1 MHPRAMILSMLLV
14 VPAFAGP
21 CTHDE
26 FRKSLDD
33 HCVQLTG
40 DGTKAFNDGLEAE
53 KAGNLPLAKETYGLA
68 FKMLR
73 QAGRLGARPEAKT
86 LTPAVVRLVL
96 VKATEASKRH
106 TDLGRRMGGSA
117 ETLQQELDNMKQQ
130 ADIEMQQRLDCI
142 EAFLK

>member
-1 MHPRAMILSMLLV
+1 MHLRAMALSMLLV

-21 CTHDE
+21 CTRDD
-26 FRKSLDD
+26 FRKSLDA

-73 QAGRLGARPEAKT
+73 QAGKLGVRPEAKT
-86 LTPAVVRLVL
+86 LTPAVVRLLL
-96 VKATEASKRH
+96 VKATEASKRF
-106 TDLGRRMGGSA
+106 TDLGRRMGGS
-117 ETLQQELDNMKQQ
+117 EEGVKQELDNMKQQ
-130 ADIEMQQRLDCI
+130 ADTEMQQRLDCI